1 MGVFE
6 LCGQRFD
13 LLGDLPAIERKPE
26 AISLSGSQTAS
37 HQALDLPQVAY
48 VGSSQFKP
56 T

>member
-1 MGVFE
+1 MRVFE
-6 LCGQRFD
+6 LCGERLD

-37 HQALDLPQVAY
+37 HQVLDVEQVAC